1 MQGAA
6 RARHQSSSAEL
17 EACGRE
23 PRRRAM
29 TRRYAL
35 RDDQWERLKDWL
47 PGRVGLPGAQDN
59 RLFVDAV
66 PLPGRHLLARSAGTF
81 RRLPGGAHL
90 RHSRWSHSGVWQR
103 VFEALAQ
110 QAGNEYA
117 MIGSAI
123 MRAHQH
129 GAGTKRGAPPAIGHS
144 RSGLNA
150 KIHAAADALGH
161 RISSHAKAGARPRRR
176 PTCSWLKQR
185 PKP

>member
-1 MQGAA
+1 MASAHIPLGYHAMNSEA
-6 RARHQSSSAEL
+6 NLFASEDDRLVRACHQSSSAEP

-35 RDDQWERLKDWL
+35 RDGFADFQ
-47 PGRVGLPGAQDN
+47 V
-59 RLFVDAV
+59 
-66 PLPGRHLLARSAGTF
+66 
-81 RRLPGGAHL
+81 AHL

-103 VFEALAQ
+103 IFEALAQ

-117 MIGSAI
+117 MIGSTI
-123 MRAHQH
+123 VRAHQH
-129 GAGTKRGAPPAIGHS
+129 GTGRKGGAASHRTQLRRAERQDSRGGGCTGPPDFIS
-144 RSGLNA
+144 RQG
-150 KIHAAADALGH
+150 
-161 RISSHAKAGARPRRR
+161 RRTASKG